1 MVLLLTHGYAEQ
13 VSLFNLFRYITFRA
27 VAAALTALVI
37 AFVLGPVVIRRLRAV
52 QRGGQPIRLDGPERH
67 IIEKKGTP
75 TMGGVLML
83 LAMGCSVLLWGNLDN
98 GYVWAVL
105 FVTFGYGGVGFVDD
119 FLKLSRRN
127 TRGVSA
133 RGKLW
138 AQLAIGLVAAAWLSW
153 LTRGPLATGLT
164 IPVFKEVLIPFGYA
178 FPLVGMVVMLGASN
192 AVNLTAGLDGLAIV
206 PTIIACAV
214 FALIAYLVGNRVFA
228 DYLQLN
234 PVPGVGELMV
244 FLAALIGAGLGFLWF
259 NAPPAAVFMGD
270 TGSLALG
277 GALGA
282 VAVATKHE
290 IVLAI
295 VGGLFVVETVSVIVQ
310 VLWFKRTGRRVF
322 LMAPLH
328 HHFEKKG
335 WAEPTIVI
343 RFWIVSMILALVGL
357 ATLRIR

>member
-1 MVLLLTHGYAEQ
+1 MLLLLTRSYADQ
-13 VSLFNLFRYITFRA
+13 VTIFNLFRYITFRA
-27 VAAALTALVI
+27 GAACLTALI
-37 AFVLGPVVIRRLRAV
+37 LAFVLGPFVIRWLKSV

-67 IIEKKGTP
+67 LIEKKGTP
-75 TMGGVLML
+75 TMGGMLML
-83 LAMGCSVLLWGNLDN
+83 LAMGFSVFVWGNLAN

-105 FVTFGYGGVGFVDD
+105 FVTFGYGAIGFVDD

-127 TRGVSA
+127 TKGVSA
-133 RGKLW
+133 RGKLV
-138 AQLAIGLVAAAWLSW
+138 AQLVIGLIAAAWMSW

-192 AVNLTAGLDGLAIV
+192 AVNLTDGLDGLAIV

-234 PVPGVGELMV
+234 PVQGVGELMV

-290 IVLAI
+290 IVLSI
-295 VGGLFVVETVSVIVQ
+295 VGGLFVVETVSVIIQ
-310 VLWFKRTGRRVF
+310 VFWFKRTGRRVF

-357 ATLRIR
+357 ATLKIR